1 MAKFIFAIFVIALV
15 VYVVYYVV
23 TSTDVLKFPLFPAYL
38 SPVAPVT
45 RQPAP
50 PSTPSTSAATPQISS
65 TPSPPPP
72 PTPSPVPARIL
83 PTPPQG
89 FTQADLSPF
98 YGKVSL
104 SSVALPSYYSG
115 GGQFAIRA
123 DSSLSGPV
131 DVGGWRLKGNRS
143 EVRIEA
149 ASPSMT
155 VGPVNQ
161 SALTLRPGEE
171 LIAYGATSNYVAQIR
186 NVRLNKCTGYLN
198 ETYKLSPR
206 IPEQCPRPDRSQYMT
221 FSGGCQ
227 SYLYSLGACDTP
239 TPAKMNELS
248 YDSACRA
255 FLDVL
260 NYGSCE
266 RRYRSDAD
274 FLQSGWRAWLI
285 NSLPFDVN
293 HDRLLLFDREG
304 LVVDEYVY

>member
-1 MAKFIFAIFVIALV
+1 MKIFIFAVFVIALV
-15 VYVVYYVV
+15 AYVVYYVV
-23 TSTDVLKFPLFPAYL
+23 TSTDVLKFPLLPAYL
-38 SPVAPVT
+38 SPVAPTGSSGNNPPPVSPSGSSVPRT
-45 RQPAP
+45 PSAP
-50 PSTPSTSAATPQISS
+50 PSQPSA
-65 TPSPPPP
+65 
-72 PTPSPVPARIL
+72 PT

-98 YGKVSL
+98 YGKVRM
-104 SSVALPSYYSG
+104 SSVTPPSYYSG
-115 GGQFAIRA
+115 GGNFTIRA
-123 DSSLSGPV
+123 DSSLSGPADV
-131 DVGGWRLKGNRS
+131 DGWRLKGNRY

-161 SALTLRPGEE
+161 SALILRPGEE
-171 LIAYGATSNYVAQIR
+171 LIVYGATSNYIAQIR
-186 NVRLNKCTGYLN
+186 NVHLNKCTGYLN

-227 SYLYSLGACDTP
+227 SYLYSLGTCDTP
-239 TPAKMNELS
+239 TPVKINELS

-255 FLDVL
+255 FLDIL
-260 NYGSCE
+260 NHDSCY

-274 FLQSGWRAWLI
+274 FLQSGWRVWLI
-285 NSLPFDVN
+285 NSLQFDVN
-293 HDRLLLFDREG
+293 HDRLLLFDRQG